1 MDPMV
6 RFLPNTRPIGFL
18 LPAAATAIAPAIPAA
33 ARPTKLRRVTPFGCG
48 LVRSCNYFTLL
59 CVVVVWNSP
68 QHSCLDALK
77 VPWHKE
83 ETEDILNDQS
93 TQGIIGSRRCH
104 PQGFVLYRPNSS
116 RQLIPCV
123 SERDSGMLVA

>member
-1 MDPMV
+1 MNIEPPSEMDPTV

-48 LVRSCNYFTLL
+48 LVRSCNYFTLF
-59 CVVVVWNSP
+59 CVCGRVEFP

-77 VPWHKE
+77 VPWKKE
-83 ETEDILNDQS
+83 GEEDILND
-93 TQGIIGSRRCH
+93 
-104 PQGFVLYRPNSS
+104 
-116 RQLIPCV
+116 
-123 SERDSGMLVA
+123 